1 MDSIGEKLKSARET
15 KKLSIKDVVRDTNI
29 TPLYITAL
37 EEEDFDKFPS
47 ETYLIGFLR
56 SYSEYLKLD
65 SEEII
70 QSYRGYK
77 IGESVTPLEE
87 LTRPTRTS
95 FSMLFSTF
103 TEKYKNFLFAGL
115 IVAAVVFIVWGI
127 NAVISAGVDTGGA
140 SSIESIKQDYN
151 SKNAGEK
158 IDNIRNLQLHNDRG
172 FILVYKNEAVQ
183 FLVGNKE
190 VVFILREINEGG
202 VKLEFL
208 PEKQEI
214 SIDME
219 KTRNLTMDNCP
230 REILFTLKGLTEN
243 RAKIMVL
250 LGKKIAGE
258 DEPKNLEKKEDL
270 SDNTDVVAQN
280 EKNLKII
287 FEAEFDEKSF
297 IDIYLDGVR
306 KKRGFIPRGTVERW
320 EASEIIQVKIG
331 NAGGLKARINNR
343 DYTFGKS
350 GQVANKV
357 IKWKKDINNPN
368 LYHIVVQDW

>member
-1 MDSIGEKLKSARET
+1 
-15 KKLSIKDVVRDTNI
+15 
-29 TPLYITAL
+29 
-37 EEEDFDKFPS
+37 
-47 ETYLIGFLR
+47 
-56 SYSEYLKLD
+56 
-65 SEEII
+65 
-70 QSYRGYK
+70 
-77 IGESVTPLEE
+77 
-87 LTRPTRTS
+87 
-95 FSMLFSTF
+95 
-103 TEKYKNFLFAGL
+103 
-115 IVAAVVFIVWGI
+115 
-127 NAVISAGVDTGGA
+127 
-140 SSIESIKQDYN
+140 
-151 SKNAGEK
+151 
-158 IDNIRNLQLHNDRG
+158 
-172 FILVYKNEAVQ
+172 
-183 FLVGNKE
+183 
-190 VVFILREINEGG
+190 
-202 VKLEFL
+202 
-208 PEKQEI
+208 
-214 SIDME
+214 ME